1 VYVFKEMLSA
11 HDCTDN
17 LSLITTK
24 LYAGRLSDT
33 VSAPS
38 APSIPIHKVGDICQ
52 TSIGSCLKYSI
63 VQVIDTLVSVFSKEH
78 ILVLPVLRGV
88 SDIDGTFL

>member
-1 VYVFKEMLSA
+1 MG
-11 HDCTDN
+11 HDTPN
-17 LSLITTK
+17 M
-24 LYAGRLSDT
+24 G
-33 VSAPS
+33 
-38 APSIPIHKVGDICQ
+38 GCQ
-52 TSIGSCLKYSI
+52 TGIGSCLKYSV